1 MVVSF
6 RVFKKAS
13 PNNKVTIY
21 LGRRDF
27 IDHVTESD
35 PIDGVLLI
43 DKEYL
48 QGRQVNDKIRMA
60 KYSALLIL
68 ALVYEI
74 LNHASKNCLLYRSK
88 RIKISSR
95 DITDYI

>member
-48 QGRQVNDKIRMA
+48 QGRQVNSCSYILTSVSK
-60 KYSALLIL
+60 KLGQSAVMYYYC
-68 ALVYEI
+68 ALSQFFETDFN
-74 LNHASKNCLLYRSK
+74 LNVHQ
-88 RIKISSR
+88 
-95 DITDYI
+95 

>member
-48 QGRQVNDKIRMA
+48 QGRQVNA
-60 KYSALLIL
+60 
-68 ALVYEI
+68 VQCWTEG
-74 LNHASKNCLLYRSK
+74 RSSTAVAEGF
-88 RIKISSR
+88 RPR
-95 DITDYI
+95 ATATVAEV

>member
-48 QGRQVNDKIRMA
+48 QGRQVNSCSYKFDLTK
-60 KYSALLIL
+60 
-68 ALVYEI
+68 
-74 LNHASKNCLLYRSK
+74 
-88 RIKISSR
+88 
-95 DITDYI
+95 

>member
-48 QGRQVNDKIRMA
+48 QGRQVNAVTAVLDRRPKF
-60 KYSALLIL
+60 YG
-68 ALVYEI
+68 
-74 LNHASKNCLLYRSK
+74 RS
-88 RIKISSR
+88 RR
-95 DITDYI
+95 F